1 MPWRKACTVE
11 PKQEFVILASQE
23 WANVRELCR
32 RYEVS
37 PRTGY
42 KWLKR
47 YREEGLGGLLE
58 RPRTPRSSPGR
69 TPPGMEGAVIKVR
82 EQHPAWGGRKI
93 RAWLLER
100 HFSGVPSPSTIT
112 AILGRRGLLDPA
124 QASFHRPVQRFEHPR
139 PNDLWQMD
147 FKGHFPLC
155 QGRCHPLTVLDDHS
169 RFALG
174 LEACGD
180 EREET
185 VKERLT
191 NIFRR
196 YGLPQRMVMDNG
208 APWGSDRDHPYTP
221 LTVWL
226 MQLGI
231 GVSHGRPYH
240 PQTQGKDERFHRT
253 LKAEVLQGRTF
264 QDLAHC
270 QSAFAGWRD
279 VYNLERPHQALG
291 YAPPASRYQVSSR
304 LFPETLPPIEY
315 GPEDKVRKV
324 QDGGLFFFQGRC
336 FRISKAFRG
345 SSVALRPT
353 IQDGLWD
360 VFFMTHP
367 IAHIDFHGQDNH

>member
-1 MPWRKACTVE
+1 MPWNEVSAMKLKRD
-11 PKQEFVILASQE
+11 FVVLASQE
-23 WANVRELCR
+23 GANIRDLCR
-32 RYEVS
+32 HAGVS

-47 YREEGLGGLLE
+47 YRDEGLGGLQE
-58 RPRTPRSSPGR
+58 RPRTPCASPGR
-69 TPPGMEGAVIKVR
+69 TPPAVERAIITVR

-93 RAWLLER
+93 RAWLLG
-100 HFSGVPSPSTIT
+100 HHDSGAPSPSTIT
-112 AILGRRGLLDPA
+112 AILGRHGLLDA
-124 QASFHRPVQRFEHPR
+124 SQAASHRPWQRFEHPR

-180 EREET
+180 ERGDT

-191 NIFRR
+191 TIFRR

-208 APWGSDRDHPYTP
+208 APWGDDRDHPYTP

-226 MQLGI
+226 LHLGI
-231 GVSHGRPYH
+231 GVAHGRPYH

-264 QDLAHC
+264 QDLAYC
-270 QSAFAGWRD
+270 QKAFECWRD

-291 YAPPASRYQVSSR
+291 NVPPASRYQVSSR
-304 LFPETLPPIEY
+304 PFPEALPPIEY
-315 GPEDKVRKV
+315 GPEDCVRKV
-324 QDGGLFFFQGRC
+324 QDKGFLSFQGYP

-345 SSVALRPT
+345 LQVALRPT
-353 IQDGLWD
+353 MEDGIWD
-360 VFFMTHP
+360 VFFLTHSV
-367 IAHIDFHGQDNH
+367 AHIDLRNPDNH